1 TTTEPGGSTEPG
13 GTTTSTTEPGG
24 STEPGGTTTTT
35 TEPGGTTTTTTKPVT
50 TTTTTEP
57 GGTTTTT
64 TKPVTTTTTKP
75 GSTTTTT
82 KPVTTTT
89 TEPGGTTTT
98 TTTEPVTTTTTEPVT
113 TTTTT
118 EPITT
123 TSTTT
128 TEPGVITTTTTID
141 GPVGPGE
148 GTTTTTTSDDIILEG
163 DTSVTVAIRDGYFFS
178 HDPRSFP
185 ADMVIAKYVIEN
197 GNPVAFDSS
206 KVTFEDTVNGG
217 STPMAA
223 YRETQTDFTYK
234 LNVFYDGKPVYL
246 KDGTRAVA
254 TAYIG
259 VKGDANLDNVA
270 DAVDASYALVY
281 YAKIMTGQKPEE
293 TNLNDPNVNELV
305 ANKPELDLLGKLLVD
320 VNNDCYSKANWSLGH
335 DRVIDATDASF
346 VLVFYSKVMTSET
359 YDAYQYWIE
368 TLGPN
373 YKESFE
379 NFRDNGVDI
388 PMVN

>member
-1 TTTEPGGSTEPG
+1 MA
-13 GTTTSTTEPGG
+13 
-24 STEPGGTTTTT
+24 TTTTT
-35 TEPGGTTTTTTKPVT
+35 P
-50 TTTTTEP
+50 
-57 GGTTTTT
+57 
-64 TKPVTTTTTKP
+64 
-75 GSTTTTT
+75 
-82 KPVTTTT
+82 
-89 TEPGGTTTT
+89 
-98 TTTEPVTTTTTEPVT
+98 
-113 TTTTT
+113 
-118 EPITT
+118 
-123 TSTTT
+123 
-128 TEPGVITTTTTID
+128 
-141 GPVGPGE
+141 
-148 GTTTTTTSDDIILEG
+148 DDIILEG

-197 GNPVAFDSS
+197 GNAVAFDPS

-246 KDGTRAVA
+246 KDGTRAVV

-305 ANKPELDLLGKLLVD
+305 ASKPELDLLGKLLVD
-320 VNNDCYSKANWSLGH
+320 VNNDCYSKGNWSLGH

-346 VLVFYSKVMTSET
+346 VLVFYSKIMTSET
-359 YDAYQYWIE
+359 YDAYQYWID